1 MHSKAKGCWPVIVAA
16 GFLVLAGAPARAEN
30 SDKPAAA
37 TESAKPE
44 RHGRHHAHHSSRT
57 EKHAAKASAADQ
69 KKADAAAR
77 KDDAPAG
84 DGTGLPVAVANA
96 NAQMP
101 AATNAGAPA
110 SQAGDGQP
118 ADQAA
123 APARNAAVVQT
134 TAIDIASNADA
145 TLVAPDELNDL
156 DRAAT
161 PDKPMI
167 WKVLRPIPQTP
178 YLTTQSSED
187 TWNQASMIGKIFI
200 VMGGFL
206 TLASAA
212 RMFVA

>member
-1 MHSKAKGCWPVIVAA
+1 MHFKASGCWPAIVAA
-16 GFLVLAGAPARAEN
+16 GILVLAAAPARAEN

-37 TESAKPE
+37 TESAKPD
-44 RHGRHHAHHSSRT
+44 RHGRHHAHHSSRS
-57 EKHAAKASAADQ
+57 EKHAAKTSAADQ
-69 KKADAAAR
+69 KKADAAAH

-84 DGTGLPVAVANA
+84 DGNGLPAAVANA
-96 NAQMP
+96 RAQMP

-110 SQAGDGQP
+110 GDGQP
-118 ADQAA
+118 TDQAA
-123 APARNAAVVQT
+123 GPAQNAAVVQT
-134 TAIDIASNADA
+134 TAIDISPNADA
-145 TLVAPDELNDL
+145 TLVAADELNDL

-161 PDKPMI
+161 PDKPI

-178 YLTTQSSED
+178 YLNAQSSED